1 MMGFSIGG
9 KETVV
14 STFLREGL
22 ALFSEEQKQKLRR
35 EASKIVER
43 WNKSLYLC

>member
-22 ALFSEEQKQKLRR
+22 ALFSEEQKLRR